1 MTAYP
6 DTSFLCAIYRE
17 QDHSPAADA
26 WLEANPGPLPA
37 TALLEFEFLQSIE
50 LQVWLHGQDR
60 TKGFGRRE
68 AALMRRDWEQDLAT
82 GAVKLMP
89 CELSDVLRFAARLS
103 EQHTAGGGHRTLDV
117 LHVATAVH
125 LGLREFLTFDRRQR
139 ALAKAAGLKVAV

>member
-26 WLEANPGPLPA
+26 WLAANLGPLHVA
-37 TALLEFEFLQSIE
+37 GLLEFEFLQSIE

-60 TKGFGRRE
+60 TRGFGRRE
-68 AALMRRDWEQDLAT
+68 ADLMRRDWEQDLAT
-82 GAVKLMP
+82 GAVKLVP

-139 ALAKAAGLKVAV
+139 ALAKAAGLKLAV